1 MNNENVVVTEKKTI
15 QMKLKYMRS
24 EDKIIKRKKE
34 LCTPECICKRIATA
48 NSKLDR
54 SLFDIPKINSKP
66 YMDDYM
72 KALGLQHTIIY
83 I

>member
-1 MNNENVVVTEKKTI
+1 MLSLQKKKKI
-15 QMKLKYMRS
+15 QMELKFMRL

-34 LCTPECICKRIATA
+34 LCTPECICKCITAA

-72 KALGLQHTIIY
+72 KALGLQHSII
-83 I
+83 

>member
-1 MNNENVVVTEKKTI
+1 MKNENVIVTERKKI
-15 QMKLKYMRS
+15 QMELKCMRS

-34 LCTPECICKRIATA
+34 LCAPECICKRIATA

-54 SLFDIPKINSKP
+54 SLLNIPKINSKP

-72 KALGLQHTIIY
+72 KALGLQHSII
-83 I
+83 